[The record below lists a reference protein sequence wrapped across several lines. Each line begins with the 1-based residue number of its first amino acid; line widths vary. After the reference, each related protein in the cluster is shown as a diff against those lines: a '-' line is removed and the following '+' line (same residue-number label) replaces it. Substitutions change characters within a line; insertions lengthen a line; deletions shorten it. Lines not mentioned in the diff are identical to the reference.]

1 MMRTAVPVFERGRSE
16 RDTATSRF
24 EAEHAT
30 AGCGDADRTSAV
42 AAVCHGKNAAG
53 DQRRGAARGAA
64 GGPFE
69 IPGVPR
75 LAEENGLGRYRQP
88 EFRRVRLA
96 EDGKTCL
103 FVARH

>member
-1 MMRTAVPVFERGRSE
+1 MMRTAVPVFERRRSE
-16 RDTATSRF
+16 RYTATSRL

-30 AGCGDADRTSAV
+30 AGCGDADGTSAV
-42 AAVCHGKNAAG
+42 ATMRHGKNAAG

-64 GGPFE
+64 GGSLQ
-69 IPGVPR
+69 IPGVPC
-75 LAEENGLGRYRQP
+75 LAEENGLGGYRQP